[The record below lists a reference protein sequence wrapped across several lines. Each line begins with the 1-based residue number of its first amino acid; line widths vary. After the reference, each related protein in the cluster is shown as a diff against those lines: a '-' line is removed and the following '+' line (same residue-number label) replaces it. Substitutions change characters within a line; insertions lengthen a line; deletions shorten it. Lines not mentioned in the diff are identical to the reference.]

1 MKNFFLVAG
10 IAVLASCSNG
20 NSKYDASGTF
30 ESDEVIVSAEQ
41 NGQLLVFNVQE
52 GDSLAKELLSAI
64 SIPAILCYKSQVQ
77 ATIQSFAEKT
87 TDVGPQVQLLKDQL
101 AVQHTQPI
109 ILFMKETG

>member
-52 GDSLAKELLSAI
+52 GDSLAKGA
-64 SIPAILCYKSQVQ
+64 V
-77 ATIQSFAEKT
+77 
-87 TDVGPQVQLLKDQL
+87 VGYIDSSNLVLQKARCRPPFNRLQKRPPMLVLRYSC
-101 AVQHTQPI
+101 
-109 ILFMKETG
+109 